1 MLNLEQANSLWNGRI
16 NVYYWL
22 SDYSQKIRNKNKFK
36 KTDPRVYISSLIKY
50 DIKTTVEKY
59 YIYEITKPSLKN
71 LTQIHSFHGISK
83 TKSQCFSY
91 FSLQPPWNS
100 YNACSQLPGRNT
112 RDRGKIERISGR
124 HERES
129 RINLYLVF
137 GSSYSL
143 ALFPASCFGGAH
155 EETRPARKK
164 GRDKKGPVRGF
175 L

>member
-1 MLNLEQANSLWNGRI
+1 MKWKDKME
-16 NVYYWL
+16 
-22 SDYSQKIRNKNKFK
+22 
-36 KTDPRVYISSLIKY
+36 RVLLTFRLFRKY
-50 DIKTTVEKY
+50 GIKTNLKRRIHAYNIKMSAEKY

-71 LTQIHSFHGISK
+71 LTQIHSFHDISK

-112 RDRGKIERISGR
+112 RDRGKTERISGR

-137 GSSYSL
+137 GSPYFL